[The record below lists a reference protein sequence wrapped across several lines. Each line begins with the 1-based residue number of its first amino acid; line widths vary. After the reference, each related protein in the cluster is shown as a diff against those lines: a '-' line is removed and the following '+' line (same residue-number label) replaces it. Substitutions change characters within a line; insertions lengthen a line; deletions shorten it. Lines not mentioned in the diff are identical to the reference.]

1 LCHQYCDA
9 RSSAYMGLQYGHECW
24 CSRRGTLD
32 VVGDDG
38 QCNITCAGDPDTTCG
53 GYYAFDLYQLE
64 WAEAP
69 TSEEYV
75 GCFADSKHD
84 RVMFNM
90 MVSQNMTETVCR
102 DHCVNIPG
110 TLYYATQYGTECF
123 CGHSSNPVDYE
134 IHGTGVCHMECGG
147 DPSVACG

>member
-1 LCHQYCDA
+1 MVD
-9 RSSAYMGLQYGHECW
+9 SSCLAIPSYPRTQFERHG
-24 CSRRGTLD
+24 
-32 VVGDDG
+32 VGDDG

-110 TLYYATQYGTECF
+110 TLYYATQVLQYV
-123 CGHSSNPVDYE
+123 PP
-134 IHGTGVCHMECGG
+134 TGIREG
-147 DPSVACG
+147 VAQ